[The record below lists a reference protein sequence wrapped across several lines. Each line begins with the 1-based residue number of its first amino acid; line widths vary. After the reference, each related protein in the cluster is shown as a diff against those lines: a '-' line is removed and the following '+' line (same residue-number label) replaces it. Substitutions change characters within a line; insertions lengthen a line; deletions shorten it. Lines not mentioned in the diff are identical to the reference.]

1 MKQGNLTIEEIQ
13 GPTSGLKMIRNSM
26 RNSDFFKPNAFT
38 LQTFLNFSIDSETVK
53 QNEKLN
59 ETNRSS

>member
-1 MKQGNLTIEEIQ
+1 MKQGNHTIEEIQ
-13 GPTSGLKMIRNSM
+13 RPTSGLKMIRNSL
-26 RNSDFFKPNAFT
+26 RNSNFFKPNAFT

>member
-26 RNSDFFKPNAFT
+26 RNSDFT
-38 LQTFLNFSIDSETVK
+38 LQTFLNFSIDSEALK
-53 QNEKLN
+53 QNEKRN
-59 ETNRSS
+59 KTNRLS